1 MKRKTNLFYNS
12 GPDSKFLTFSNYT
25 EALTGNFLSTNTK
38 LFPSAFICF
47 NIPSLTADNKESFIK
62 DYLIS
67 RYENKL
73 AALRDINQEAVLPLN
88 YLIETILTFD
98 ETSEISYIGNIT
110 EQDYMGSYTDTIC
123 IIDSKDMISAEIV
136 EVESTA
142 TYTNDIESTLYG
154 WYDNGV
160 YLGPTVYSDL
170 TPVFDIDNKYRI
182 DSKYKLTYN
191 TSSNID
197 SVVFNV
203 LVPLYRLVNI
213 NVNSQS
219 ELNDDLTS
227 ALETSAFINCPLG
240 IWFADKTIELDR
252 GNDYGQSWSLTIGSQ
267 FKPLPMSAEIKS
279 DISKDSNDEAF
290 KTFSQIL
297 CKQNE
302 LLNKFQMLTN
312 QIDNINKKLISIEN
326 RPSDVDYKT
335 ETGLINL
342 KLDKINTEVSTIK
355 RTLNIN

>member
-136 EVESTA
+136 EIESTA

-154 WYDNGV
+154 WYDNGT
-160 YLGPTVYSDL
+160 YLGPTVYGDL

-182 DSKYKLTYN
+182 DSDYKLTYN

-197 SVVFNV
+197 NVVFNV

-227 ALETSAFINCPLG
+227 DLETSAFINCPLG

-326 RPSDVDYKT
+326 RPTDVDYKS